1 MDLSGILDFAHYN
14 LMAPTL
20 PDFSSISVVPEG
32 RLITPDNINPVTVL
46 IFGRKFKACSDVVGF
61 KQRFCTWFAF
71 CNSIFVEATADRALT
86 DIDVCAL
93 QSAL

>member
-32 RLITPDNINPVTVL
+32 VLITPDNIIPVIIL
-46 IFGRKFKACSDVVGF
+46 IFGSKFKACSDVVVF
-61 KQRFCTWFAF
+61 KQRFCTRFAF
-71 CNSIFVEATADRALT
+71 CHSIFVEAAADTTLT
-86 DIDVCAL
+86 DIDVCSL
-93 QSAL
+93 QSTL